1 MSNSCTKCH
10 VAEIPE
16 EKVPYRYASG
26 GLPHVILLGVSVGRC
41 PNCGAETLTVP
52 RIAQLHRVLAAALA
66 TKATR
71 LTANE
76 ARFLRK
82 FLGYSTT
89 DLAAIMG
96 VAPETI
102 SRWESTKS
110 NQPIGA
116 QSERL
121 LRLMAVR
128 DRPVEE
134 YPSERLAEI
143 RDADA
148 DPTLRFETDE
158 SGWHKAA

>member
-1 MSNSCTKCH
+1 MNRTCSECRVGVVH
-10 VAEIPE
+10 E
-16 EKVPYRYASG
+16 EVVPYRYAAG

-41 PNCGAETLTVP
+41 ANCGAETLSVP
-52 RIAQLHRVLAAALA
+52 RIAQLHRVLAATLA
-66 TKATR
+66 TKATH

-82 FLGYSTT
+82 YLGYSTA
-89 DLAAIMG
+89 DLASIMG
-96 VAPETI
+96 VAPETV

-110 NQPIGA
+110 PQPIGA
-116 QSERL
+116 TSERL

-148 DPTLRFETDE
+148 DPTLRFEADE
-158 SGWHKAA
+158 AGWHMAA